1 MKNNMSFKNEVFF
14 KFCMSGEDEKS
25 TFIRN
30 SILESLL
37 GFNIVETTATNPGIT
52 PKDVIEKEVNLN
64 LLLKH
69 DVDKVCNA
77 EILLARCTKTDLYHA
92 EHYAWNNI
100 VKQFDQ
106 GVDIEDLKDLYH
118 IIFID
123 GFSKISKRLIRHFK
137 FKDQNGVEL
146 AERSIYNKIYVH
158 MPMIHQIV
166 KEKGIVNLNAFEQF
180 IYLVVNG
187 PDDKIRKSKGK
198 LVELM
203 LEKHEE
209 IMKHEE
215 WWALAMATEQG
226 GFVQRGNLAEE
237 YDFGLRDGAF
247 KMLHNAIANK
257 YQVKDIELAYTFN
270 IDFIVKAMDL
280 VFSCETYED
289 FIQKSPLG

>member
-1 MKNNMSFKNEVFF
+1 MSK
-14 KFCMSGEDEKS
+14 EDEKS
-25 TFIRN
+25 VFIRN

-37 GFNIVETTATNPGIT
+37 GFNIVETTVTNPEIT
-52 PKDVIEKEVNLN
+52 AKDVIEKEVNVDIV
-64 LLLKH
+64 LKH
-69 DVDKVCNA
+69 DVDKLCNA
-77 EILLARCTKTDLYHA
+77 KMLLARCTKTDLFRA

-100 VKQFDQ
+100 INQFDQ

-123 GFSKISKRLIRHFK
+123 GFSKKSKKLIQHFK

-146 AERSIYNKIYVH
+146 AERVIYNKIYVH
-158 MPMIHQIV
+158 MPMIHQIA

-187 PDDKIRKSKGK
+187 PDDKIRKTKGK

-215 WWALAMATEQG
+215 WWALATAAEQG
-226 GFVQRGNLAEE
+226 GLVQQGNLAEE

-247 KMLHNAIANK
+247 KMLHNAIAHK
-257 YQVKDIELAYTFN
+257 YQVKDIELPYTFN

-289 FIQKSPLG
+289 FKQKSPLG